1 MILIKNLDLVRAD
14 SLSTAD
20 AFLSVQTQIN
30 AQPSVLSQTQT
41 TVGAAGSATA
51 VPATPS
57 GYVEI
62 IIRGVTYVL
71 PFYAKE

>member
-62 IIRGVTYVL
+62 IISGVTYVL

>member
-30 AQPSVLSQTQT
+30 AQPSVLSQTHT